1 MRFQDATGQLLTPL
15 TENQAR
21 TARIASLVPSITELL
36 VALGLANQLVARTG
50 FCIHPKSAVENIPKV
65 GGTKD
70 VQLEKLR
77 ALKPTHCLVNVD
89 ENTLEIVTSMR
100 EFVPQVIVTHPC
112 SPQDNIAL
120 FELLGEVF
128 HQRERSLALCTA
140 LTQALNA
147 AATLRAQLPPRKVLY
162 LIWREPWM
170 TITRDTYIS
179 QMLALVN
186 WHSLP
191 AVKGGDGLRTPG
203 AARYPT
209 IDWTEAWLG
218 DIEEVLLSSEPY
230 RFTQNHCDEVK
241 QLMTKHAPQAPQ
253 PRVRL
258 IDGELCSW
266 YGPRAIDGIHYLQNL
281 AQQ

>member
-15 TENQAR
+15 TDSEAR

-36 VALGLANQLVARTG
+36 VALGLADQLVARTG
-50 FCIHPKSAVENIPKV
+50 FCIHPKAAVEKIPKV

-77 ALKPTHCLVNVD
+77 ALRPTHCIVNVD
-89 ENTLEIVTSMR
+89 ENTLETVSSLR

-112 SPQDNIAL
+112 SPQDNLAL
-120 FELLGEVF
+120 FELLGSVF
-128 HQRERSLALCTA
+128 HQREKARTLCTA

-147 AATLRAQLPPRKVLY
+147 AEALRAQLPPRKVLY

-170 TITRDTYIS
+170 TVARDTYIS

-191 AVKGGDGLRTPG
+191 AVSGGDGLHTLG
-203 AARYPT
+203 AARYPKL
-209 IDWTEAWLG
+209 DWSEAWLSE
-218 DIEEVLLSSEPY
+218 IEEVLLSSEPY
-230 RFTQNHCDEVK
+230 SFTQNHCDEVK
-241 QLMTKHAPQAPQ
+241 QLMKRHAPQA
-253 PRVRL
+253 RVRL

-266 YGPRAIDGIHYLQNL
+266 YGPRAIDGIHYLHNL

>member
-15 TENQAR
+15 TENEAR

-36 VALGLANQLVARTG
+36 VTLGLTDQLVARTG
-50 FCIHPKSAVENIPKV
+50 FCIHLKAAVEKIPKV

-77 ALKPTHCLVNVD
+77 ALKPTHCIVNVD
-89 ENTLEIVTSMR
+89 ENTFETVSSLR

-112 SPQDNIAL
+112 SPQDNLAL
-120 FELLGEVF
+120 FELLGSVF
-128 HQRERSLALCTA
+128 HQREKAHTLCTA

-147 AATLRAQLPPRKVLY
+147 AEALRAQLPPRKVLY

-170 TITRDTYIS
+170 TVARDTYIS

-191 AVKGGDGLRTPG
+191 AVNGGDGLHTLG
-203 AARYPT
+203 AARYPKL
-209 IDWTEAWLG
+209 DWSEAWLSE
-218 DIEEVLLSSEPY
+218 IEEVLLSSEPY
-230 RFTQNHCDEVK
+230 SFTQNHCDEVK
-241 QLMTKHAPQAPQ
+241 QLMKKHAPQA
-253 PRVRL
+253 RVRL

-266 YGPRAIDGIHYLQNL
+266 YGPRAIDGIHYLQNF